1 MLTVDAMTLPTLDLS
16 AARPVR
22 VAIADPNGG
31 DDITGTVDRALSATH
46 VRLRADD
53 GLVFA
58 VETAALRILPL
69 D

>member
-1 MLTVDAMTLPTLDLS
+1 MPMVDATPLSALDLS